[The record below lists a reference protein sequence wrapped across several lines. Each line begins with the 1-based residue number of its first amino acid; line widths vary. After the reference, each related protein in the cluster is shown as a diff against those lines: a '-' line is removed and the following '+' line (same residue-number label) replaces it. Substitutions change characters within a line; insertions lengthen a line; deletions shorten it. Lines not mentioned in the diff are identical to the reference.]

1 MSTRK
6 LLWGVVIGFSVLLLI
21 SMLVFI
27 YMWFA
32 LWKMDLTTDMS
43 QVENEQTVKVKW
55 DTTKDAEQITIK
67 VKHDGDLLYSVTLQ
81 DTNALLKGEYSV
93 PAYYGKHEIT
103 VIAKRGA
110 YRATNKKE
118 VKVFADEY
126 NIAPVTGTMPV
137 TLFTLGLEE
146 ITNDYKIPTFVW
158 FKRNLV
164 WNYSQMPNNVY
175 TIPVATNLQIN
186 SKTEV
191 DQKIIYEETNKWI
204 KELYEINPNSKFN
217 LYYND
222 FYSYAWLQTTLGGGI
237 PLENCNITL
246 LSDGVG
252 SFSIFNKYF
261 DNETA
266 KQTYAEMKATYNKLK
281 EEIISRNTYSE
292 YDKGFIVR
300 PWDAKEYTYVMVNEE
315 SNITWWLTRISGT
328 MANNNTEMFNELKN
342 NKKVKVKDLNTMF
355 NLLNSVEQRELTKLF
370 NFSDNIFEKAVKENK
385 EVMLFL
391 GTWDEDE
398 VGFDNYV
405 KTIQAYYGD
414 NYVYYYKGHPRTPTS
429 NIEGKFDKL
438 EKLNLI
444 DVDSTIPAELLSF
457 FNPEIFASGYQ
468 SSTFLSLSD
477 EKSCA
482 ITHVKKDNFTQ
493 GYKNNIDIFITE
505 VTSSD
510 SVYGE
515 LVSGNCCLIEFNNTE
530 NYDFA
535 IYNVDQN
542 KFDYYKNNNGNFVKV

>member
-6 LLWGVVIGFSVLLLI
+6 LLWGIVIGFSVLLLI
-21 SMLVFI
+21 AMIAFI

-32 LWKMDLTTDMS
+32 LWKMDLTTEVN
-43 QVENEQTVKVKW
+43 QIENEQTVKVKW
-55 DTTKDAEQITIK
+55 DTTKDAEQITIT
-67 VKHDGDLLYSVTLQ
+67 VKHDGSLLYSVTLQ
-81 DTNALLKGEYSV
+81 DTNALLKGEYNV

-103 VIAKRGA
+103 VTAKRGA

-118 VKVFADEY
+118 VKVFANEY
-126 NIAPVTGTMPV
+126 NIAPLTGTMPV
-137 TLFTLGLEE
+137 TLFTLGLQE

-222 FYSYAWLQTTLGGGI
+222 FYSYAWLQATLGGGI

-261 DNETA
+261 DNENA

-281 EEIISRNTYSE
+281 EEIVSRKTYSE

-370 NFSDNIFEKAVKENK
+370 NFSDNIFEKAVNENK
-385 EVMLFL
+385 EVMIFL

-429 NIEGKFDKL
+429 NIEGKYDKL
-438 EKLNLI
+438 DKLNLI
-444 DVDSTIPAELLSF
+444 DVDSTIPAELLFF

-482 ITHVKKDNFTQ
+482 ITHVKKDDFTQ
-493 GYKNNIDIFITE
+493 GYKGNIDIFITE
-505 VTSSD
+505 VNSQD
-510 SVYGE
+510 LVYGG
-515 LVSGNCCLIEFNNTE
+515 LVSGNSCLIEFTDTT

-535 IYNVDQN
+535 IYNVDNN
-542 KFDYYKNNNGNFVKV
+542 KLDYYKVVAGNFVKV